1 MPDHDWAAAVR
12 AGDLEM
18 LQTIIRLVTEHE
30 QMSGRTMTPTE
41 LLDALTGRLR
51 RDL

>member
-1 MPDHDWAAAVR
+1 MANWADAVA
-12 AGDLEM
+12 AGDREM

-30 QMSGRTMTPTE
+30 QMTGRTMTPQQ
-41 LLDALTGRLR
+41 LADALSGRLR